1 MGQKKRTIRWIL
13 SMLIISVLVLAAAP
27 LAADDMMDLPMQDQL
42 DQRDEVAE
50 EQLQQFGFALI
61 SIQEIQIEANEAI
74 DEVLAS
80 SELSEE
86 RITEIMQLQ
95 QAAPEEAE
103 DQVAEDELAE
113 FEQTITEV
121 EQVHESAE
129 AEMVDAVED
138 VGFDVEEFNQLAQQI
153 DQNPDLMNRLQE
165 MFMN

>member
-1 MGQKKRTIRWIL
+1 
-13 SMLIISVLVLAAAP
+13 
-27 LAADDMMDLPMQDQL
+27 MDLPMQDQL